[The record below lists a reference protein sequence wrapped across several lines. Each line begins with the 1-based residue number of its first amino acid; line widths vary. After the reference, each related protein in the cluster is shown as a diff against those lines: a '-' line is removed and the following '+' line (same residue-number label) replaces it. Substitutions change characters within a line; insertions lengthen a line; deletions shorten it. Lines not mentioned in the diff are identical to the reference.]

1 MERVDGTARVGF
13 IPAIMTI
20 ARPILRPALFL
31 PFLFLLPSCAGL
43 PGESP
48 EHMRERIA
56 RQDVLVDRH
65 QEKRKI
71 RSEAAD
77 RRYNQSWNNAMG
89 RSNDPEAWPESY

>member
-1 MERVDGTARVGF
+1 MQSVDGERDFALGESIMI
-13 IPAIMTI
+13 IPS
-20 ARPILRPALFL
+20 RSSLPALFL
-31 PFLFLLPSCAGL
+31 PLLLLLPSCAGI

-56 RQDVLVDRH
+56 RQDVIVDRH

-89 RSNDPEAWPESY
+89 RSNDPKAWPESY

>member
-1 MERVDGTARVGF
+1 MQSLDETRGF
-13 IPAIMTI
+13 GLGAAIMSHPRHLCI
-20 ARPILRPALFL
+20 SALSL
-31 PFLFLLPSCAGL
+31 PLLLLLPSCAGI

-56 RQDVLVDRH
+56 RQDVIVDRH

-89 RSNDPEAWPESY
+89 RSNDPKAWPESY